1 MKRTLS
7 IIAFALLA
15 SGCNP
20 EATHQASDTSPESPS
35 PNPWTK
41 GAMVTAANPYAAD
54 AGMDMLEAGGNA
66 VDAAIATHL
75 VLGLVEPQSSGLG
88 GGAFLLHFD
97 YATKAMTFFDGRE
110 TAPAGA
116 KVDMFMGED
125 GVLGF
130 FEAVQSGHAVGAPG
144 VVRLYEMVHGRYG
157 ALPWADLF

>member
-1 MKRTLS
+1 MIMKRTLC

-15 SGCNP
+15 GGCNP
-20 EATHQASDTSPESPS
+20 EPSHHASVSSAQNQAT
-35 PNPWTK
+35 NPWTK

-54 AGMDMLEAGGNA
+54 AGIAMLKAGGNA

-97 YATKAMTFFDGRE
+97 YATEAMTLFDGRE

-116 KVDMFMGED
+116 NVDMYMGED
-125 GVLGF
+125 GALG
-130 FEAVQSGHAVGAPG
+130 
-144 VVRLYEMVHGRYG
+144 
-157 ALPWADLF
+157 